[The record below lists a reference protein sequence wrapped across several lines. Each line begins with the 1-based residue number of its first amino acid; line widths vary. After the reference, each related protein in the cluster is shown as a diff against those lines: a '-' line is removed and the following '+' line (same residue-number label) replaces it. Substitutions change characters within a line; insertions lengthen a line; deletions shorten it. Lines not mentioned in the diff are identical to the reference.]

1 MRFLPILFL
10 LFSLLGCDGASQ
22 SPANGAN
29 GQASPTG
36 KSEVLSKEAL
46 VKRIKELG
54 GTVEFDEEN
63 PDKPVTAVKF
73 IRRGDTNAELKY
85 LKGLTELKTLDLN
98 FSYVTDA
105 GLKHLKGL
113 TNLQTLYLSQTRV
126 RNAGLEHLKGLTNLQ
141 TLYLIGTNVTND
153 GLVHLSGLTNLQTL
167 FLSRTSITDAGLGHL
182 KELTSL
188 QDLRLDATDVTDEG
202 AEELRKAL
210 PNCTVALEGFV
221 TE

>member
-1 MRFLPILFL
+1 MRLLPILFL

-22 SPANGAN
+22 SPANGAK
-29 GQASPTG
+29 GQASPAG

-85 LKGLTELKTLDLN
+85 LKGLTNLQTLDLN

-113 TNLQTLYLSQTRV
+113 TNLQTLYLS
-126 RNAGLEHLKGLTNLQ
+126 
-141 TLYLIGTNVTND
+141 
-153 GLVHLSGLTNLQTL
+153 
-167 FLSRTSITDAGLGHL
+167 RTSITDAGLGHL
-182 KELTSL
+182 QEITSL